1 MKPTRKKRVIFMEEI
16 MMEMYFTIKTVAL
29 IIGLIMMFVTIIY
42 EMWKSKHQP
51 EYPFNIFM
59 PIVSSID

>member
-29 IIGLIMMFVTIIY
+29 TIGLIMMFVTIIY
-42 EMWKSKHQP
+42 EMWKSKH
-51 EYPFNIFM
+51 
-59 PIVSSID
+59 